1 MKKEAI
7 IADKA
12 PAAVGPYS
20 HAYLVGETLYTS
32 GQLGLIPET
41 GELAEGVAEQT
52 KRGLDNLNAVL
63 ESAGF
68 SRKDIVKTTIFL
80 ADMADFAVINDIY
93 AEFFEGLAEYP
104 ARSCVQVAALP
115 KAALFEVEAIA
126 VK

>member
-20 HAYLVGETLYTS
+20 YAYLVGETLYTS

-80 ADMADFAVINDIY
+80 ADMADFAVVNAIY

>member
-1 MKKEAI
+1 MNKKAI

-41 GELAEGVAEQT
+41 GQLEEGVAEQT
-52 KRGLDNLNAVL
+52 KRALANLNAVL
-63 ESAGF
+63 EAAGLN
-68 SRKDIVKTTIFL
+68 RQDIVKTTVFL
-80 ADMADFAVINDIY
+80 ANMADFAVVNDIY
-93 AEFFEGLAEYP
+93 ATFFEGQAEYP
-104 ARSCVQVAALP
+104 ARSCMQVAALP
-115 KAALFEVEAIA
+115 MAALFEIEAIA

>member
-1 MKKEAI
+1 MNKKAI

-41 GELAEGVAEQT
+41 GELEDGVAKQAQ
-52 KRGLDNLNAVL
+52 RGLDNLNAVL
-63 ESAGF
+63 EEAGF
-68 SRKDIVKTTIFL
+68 SRQDIVKTTIFL
-80 ADMADFAVINDIY
+80 TDMADFAMVNDIY
-93 AEFFEGLAEYP
+93 AAFFEGQAEYP

-115 KAALFEVEAIA
+115 KAARFEIEAIA
-126 VK
+126 AK

>member
-7 IADKA
+7 IAGQA

-41 GELAEGVAEQT
+41 GELEDGVAAQAR
-52 KRGLDNLNAVL
+52 RGLQNLDLILAQ
-63 ESAGF
+63 AGF
-68 SRKDIVKTTIFL
+68 SRSDIVKTTIFL
-80 ADMADFAVINDIY
+80 ADMAEFSAVNEIY
-93 AEFFEGLAEYP
+93 ADFFKDLSEFP
-104 ARSCVQVAALP
+104 ARSCVEVGALP
-115 KAALFEVEAIA
+115 KSALFEIEAIA

>member
-80 ADMADFAVINDIY
+80 ADMADFAVVNAIY

>member
-1 MKKEAI
+1 MNKKAI

-20 HAYLVGETLYTS
+20 HAYLVGDTLYTS

-41 GELAEGVAEQT
+41 GELAEGVAEQA
-52 KRGLDNLNAVL
+52 KRGLENLNAVL
-63 ESAGF
+63 EAAGF
-68 SRKDIVKTTIFL
+68 SRKDIVKTSVFL
-80 ADMADFAVINDIY
+80 ANMADFAAVNDIY
-93 AEFFEGLAEYP
+93 AEFFEGQTEYP

-115 KAALFEVEAIA
+115 KAALFEIEAIA

>member
-80 ADMADFAVINDIY
+80 ADMADFAVVNDIY